1 MGFEGLYEL
10 YAGAVYGFLM
20 FKLNNEDLAKDI
32 LQDTFLAVYQGIH
45 TVHTIESPKAW
56 ILAIAH
62 NKMVDHLRKKQCV
75 EQTHVTDQLSDVS
88 IENTTHLFVEEI
100 LNQLNDPERTIVYG
114 LYVEGLS
121 CLELAQ
127 VLQIPEGTVKSKA
140 RYARKKL
147 RKWIQKGST

>member
-10 YAGAVYGFLM
+10 YAGTVYGFLM
-20 FKLNNEDLAKDI
+20 FKLNDEELAEDI

-45 TVHTIESPKAW
+45 TLHTIESPKAW

-62 NKMVDHLRKKQCV
+62 NKMVDHLRKKQLV
-75 EQTHVTDQLSDVS
+75 EQSHVIEQLSDVS
-88 IENTTHLFVEEI
+88 IEGATNLFIEEI
-100 LNQLNDPERTIVYG
+100 LNQLNDPDRTIVYG

-127 VLQIPEGTVKSKA
+127 ILQIPEGTVKSKA
-140 RYARKKL
+140 HYARKRL
-147 RKWIQKGST
+147 RKWLREGST